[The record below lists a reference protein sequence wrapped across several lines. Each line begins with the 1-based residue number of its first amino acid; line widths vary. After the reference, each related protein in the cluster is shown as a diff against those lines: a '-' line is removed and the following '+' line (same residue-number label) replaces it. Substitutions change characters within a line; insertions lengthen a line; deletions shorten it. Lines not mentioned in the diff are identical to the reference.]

1 MIISDSNSFPDNS
14 KVLAKLFSNKLSP
27 LLGKM
32 RLFVNG
38 HWLIKK
44 MGYILLQLIKN

>member
-32 RLFVNG
+32 RLFFND
-38 HWLIKK
+38 HWLIIKK
-44 MGYILLQLIKN
+44 GLYSSTSYKN